1 MRDIIWTSAFSRNN
15 LSTDGDTPH
24 WGVHATTLAIASC
37 GGALFAYMQAPLA
50 WMLGAM
56 VATTV
61 FTVAGRQTAIPPNL
75 RLAMITILGV
85 LLGAAFTPELTSQIP
100 GWAVFVVL
108 LVIFVVATNALS
120 FLFFWKW
127 GGLDTTTAYFAST
140 PGGISEMAIVGEEY
154 GGDVRIITLVH
165 AVRILL
171 VVSTIPFYFRMVLG
185 YDVPSLPPT
194 GASLLNIG
202 GLEGFTLLSCAVLGF
217 LIFRPL
223 PLPATALLG
232 PMVLSA
238 MVHLMG
244 ISSSTP
250 PNELIAMAQVVVG
263 TAIGCR
269 FSGMSWGFLQ
279 KAAFLSVTSGILMIV
294 AAVIAAFLL
303 AHLVSL
309 DQQGILLSFVPGGL
323 TEMSLIAL
331 STGVD
336 TAFVST
342 MHVLRIMMVIIF
354 APIMFGMVNK
364 YLIRIQTK

>member
-1 MRDIIWTSAFSRNN
+1 MATR
-15 LSTDGDTPH
+15 PH
-24 WGVHATTLAIASC
+24 WGTYATTLLIASL
-37 GGALFAYMQAPLA
+37 GGTLFAYLQAPLA

-56 VATTV
+56 VATTM
-61 FTVAGRQTAIPPNL
+61 FTVSGRQSAIPPNL

-85 LLGAAFTPELTSQIP
+85 LLGSAFTPDLVSQIP
-100 GWAVFVVL
+100 GWIVFVALLIVFIVL
-108 LVIFVVATNALS
+108 TNTLS

-165 AVRILL
+165 AIRILL
-171 VVSTIPFYFRMVLG
+171 VVSTIPFYFRIVLG

-194 GASLLNIG
+194 GASLVTIG
-202 GLEGFTLLSCAVLGF
+202 GLEGITLLSCAVLGF
-217 LIFRPL
+217 LIFRPI
-223 PLPATALLG
+223 PIPATALLG

-250 PNELIAMAQVVVG
+250 PNELIAVAQVVVG
-263 TAIGCR
+263 AAIGCR
-269 FSGMSWGFLQ
+269 FSGMSWGFLR
-279 KAAFLSVTSGILMIV
+279 KAAFLSVMSGALMII
-294 AAVIAAFLL
+294 AAVLAAFLL
-303 AHLVSL
+303 APVVSL

-342 MHVLRIMMVIIF
+342 MHVLRIMIVIIC
-354 APIMFGMVNK
+354 APILFDMVNR
-364 YLIRIQTK
+364 YLIRTRTS

>member
-1 MRDIIWTSAFSRNN
+1 M
-15 LSTDGDTPH
+15 STDSDTPH
-24 WGVHATTLAIASC
+24 WGTYATTLVIASL
-37 GGALFAYMQAPLA
+37 GGTLFAFLQAPLA

-56 VATTV
+56 VATTL
-61 FTVAGRQTAIPPNL
+61 FTVSGHQSAIPPNL

-85 LLGAAFTPELTSQIP
+85 LLGAAFTPELISQIP

-108 LVIFVVATNALS
+108 LGLFVLATNALS

-127 GGLDTTTAYFAST
+127 GGLDTATAYFAST

-171 VVSTIPFYFRMVLG
+171 VVSTIPFYFRIVLG

-194 GASLLNIG
+194 GTSLLNIG
-202 GLEGFTLLSCAVLGF
+202 GLEGFTLLSCAVLGY

-223 PLPATALLG
+223 PIPATALLG

-250 PNELIAMAQVVVG
+250 PNELIAVAQVVVG
-263 TAIGCR
+263 AAIGCR
-269 FSGMSWGFLQ
+269 FSGMSWGFLR
-279 KAAFLSVTSGILMIV
+279 KAAVLSVVSGVLMII
-294 AAVIAAFLL
+294 AAVTAAFLL
-303 AHLVSL
+303 APMVSL

-342 MHVLRIMMVIIF
+342 MHVLRIMMVIIC
-354 APIMFGMVNK
+354 APILFGMVNK
-364 YLIRIQTK
+364 HLIRIRSN

>member
-1 MRDIIWTSAFSRNN
+1 M
-15 LSTDGDTPH
+15 STDADTPH
-24 WGVHATTLAIASC
+24 WGIHATTLLIASL
-37 GGALFAYMQAPLA
+37 GGALFAYFQAPLA

-56 VATTV
+56 LATTL
-61 FTVAGRQTAIPPNL
+61 FTVAGHQTAIPPNL

-85 LLGAAFTPELTSQIP
+85 LLGAAFTPELISQIP
-100 GWAVFVVL
+100 GWALFVAL
-108 LVIFVVATNALS
+108 LVVFVVATNALS

-127 GGLDTTTAYFAST
+127 GELDTTTAYFAST

-154 GGDVRIITLVH
+154 GGDVRLITLVH

-171 VVSTIPFYFRMVLG
+171 VVSVIPFYFRIVLG

-194 GASLLNIG
+194 GTSLLNIG
-202 GLEGFTLLSCAVLGF
+202 ALEGFTLLSCAVLGF

-244 ISSSTP
+244 ISSSSP
-250 PNELIAMAQVVVG
+250 PNELIAVAQVVVG
-263 TAIGCR
+263 AAIGCR
-269 FSGMSWGFLQ
+269 FSGMSLGFLR
-279 KAAFLSVTSGILMIV
+279 KAAFLSIVSGALMIIS
-294 AAVIAAFLL
+294 AVGAAFLL
-303 AHLVSL
+303 APMVNL

-342 MHVLRIMMVIIF
+342 MHVLRIMMVIIL
-354 APIMFGMVNK
+354 APILFGMVNK
-364 YLIRIQTK
+364 HLIRTQSN